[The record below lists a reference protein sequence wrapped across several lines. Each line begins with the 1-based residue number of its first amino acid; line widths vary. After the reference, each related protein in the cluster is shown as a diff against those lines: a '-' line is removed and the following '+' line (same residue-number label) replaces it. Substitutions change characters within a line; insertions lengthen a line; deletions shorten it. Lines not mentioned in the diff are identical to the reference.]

1 MVLARKTPEAEVS
14 PAYQP
19 TPGPGYYYLIPV
31 LVRADVGV
39 VKATNGT
46 NDADT
51 DNDDVDENGVK
62 IGNRKP
68 IFILSTSGLHQDEM
82 QRPSG
87 QGNRPQQTYGYFL
100 QQNPSNGY
108 FFARP
113 PATGLYG

>member
-87 QGNRPQQTYGYFL
+87 QGFRPL

-108 FFARP
+108 FYARP
-113 PATGLYG
+113 PTTVLYG